1 MNEKYVSI
9 MRIYIKLK
17 KEIGIVFEC
26 NFWDFNIGNFIIRYF

>member
-9 MRIYIKLK
+9 MRIYKKNLK

-26 NFWDFNIGNFIIRYF
+26 KFLRF